1 MARTEN
7 EAYLGT
13 AYRSLTWD
21 HQVEE
26 RGGRRRRRRCAERER
41 GRSMAEKD
49 GEIIGRAGL
58 GRKGLPSQSPL
69 NFIGPG

>member
-1 MARTEN
+1 M
-7 EAYLGT
+7 YV
-13 AYRSLTWD
+13 RSHREGEEVQEERAVEMIFYGD

-49 GEIIGRAGL
+49 GEIMGRAGL
-58 GRKGLPSQSPL
+58 GQAGGVFQVKAH
-69 NFIGPG
+69 